1 MHTKPLD
8 NIGEGSLPPS
18 GEINLKGMTFM
29 VYVKSI
35 DGKALMPTSNAKA
48 RKLLKQKKAKVV
60 SLRPFVV
67 KLTYK
72 TKTEYTQKLNL
83 GVDSG
88 YSNIG
93 FSVIDAKQEYI
104 AGEVKLLEGMKKR
117 LLEKASYRRIR
128 RSRLRYRKARW
139 NNRVKSKKKGWLA
152 PSLKHKL
159 DTHIK
164 FIDYLKNILPIEKIT
179 IEVANF
185 DIQKMK
191 DDLISGIDYQS
202 GDMFGFWN
210 VREFVLH
217 RDGHKCQNPNCKHK
231 DKKEQILKVHHIR
244 YRSEGGSDRP
254 ENLITLCSKCH
265 IPANHKKGKFLYDW
279 CVNGK
284 KVRGFKDA
292 TFMSMIRWYLVNE
305 LKSKHNNVSI
315 TYGYITK
322 NHRIQNGIEKSHL
335 NDAFAITKGTNQ
347 ARTKDRFLV
356 IQDRL
361 KNRSLEKFYDSKI
374 IDIRT
379 GKKVSGGDLS
389 CGRSTRN
396 KNLNTENLRKY
407 RGAKISKGQR
417 RIRKQKYFYQ
427 PNDLV
432 KYDGKVY
439 TVKGTQNEGK
449 YIALKEI
456 KKVPKVELLI
466 PYVFKKGLNWSYGL
480 C

>member
-1 MHTKPLD
+1 
-8 NIGEGSLPPS
+8 
-18 GEINLKGMTFM
+18 M
-29 VYVKSI
+29 VYVKSK

-60 SLRPFVV
+60 SLRPFVI

-72 TKTEYTQKLNL
+72 TKTEYTQKLHL

-117 LLEKASYRRIR
+117 LLEKSSYRKIR
-128 RSRLRYRKARW
+128 RNRLRYRKARW

-152 PSLKHKL
+152 PSIRHKL

-164 FIDYLKNILPIEKIT
+164 FIDELKGILPIGKIT

-191 DDLISGIDYQS
+191 NPSISGKEYQE

-210 VREFVLH
+210 IREYVLH
-217 RDGHKCQNPNCKHK
+217 RDGHKCQNPNCKYKDK
-231 DKKEQILKVHHIR
+231 DKKEQILKVHHIK
-244 YRSEGGSDRP
+244 YRSEGGTDRP

-265 IPANHKKGKFLYDW
+265 TPANHKKGKFLYDW
-279 CVNGK
+279 CMNGK

-292 TFMSMIRWYLVNE
+292 TFMNIIRWYLVDE
-305 LKSKHNNVSI
+305 LKSKYDNVFI

-322 NHRIQNGIEKSHL
+322 NHRIKNGIEKSHL
-335 NDAFAITKGTNQ
+335 NDAFAIAKGTSQ
-347 ARTKDRFLV
+347 VRTSNKFEV
-356 IQDRL
+356 IQSRL
-361 KNRSLEKFYDSKI
+361 KNRSLEMFYDSKI
-374 IDIRT
+374 IDTRT
-379 GKKVSGGDLS
+379 NEKVSGADLN

-417 RIRKQKYFYQ
+417 RIRKKKYFYQ

-432 KYDGKVY
+432 KYNGKVY
-439 TVKGTQNEGK
+439 TVKGTQNKGK
-449 YIALKEI
+449 YVTLKEI
-456 KKVPKVELLI
+456 KNV
-466 PYVFKKGLNWSYGL
+466 
-480 C
+480 

>member
-1 MHTKPLD
+1 
-8 NIGEGSLPPS
+8 
-18 GEINLKGMTFM
+18 M
-29 VYVKSI
+29 VYVKNL

-48 RKLLKQKKAKVV
+48 RKLLKQNKATVV
-60 SLRPFVV
+60 RLRPFTI

-72 TKTEYTQKLNL
+72 TKTEYTQSLDL

-88 YSNIG
+88 YLNIG
-93 FSVIDAKQEYI
+93 FSVLDEKKEYISGEIKLLDGMKGRLYAKQ
-104 AGEVKLLEGMKKR
+104 
-117 LLEKASYRRIR
+117 SYRRVR
-128 RSRLRYRKARW
+128 RSRLRHRKPRW
-139 NNRVKSKKKGWLA
+139 NNRVKSKKKGWLP
-152 PSLKHKL
+152 PSIRHKL

-164 FIDYLKNILPIEKIT
+164 FIDELKGILPIKNIT

-191 DDLISGIDYQS
+191 DDLISGKEYQE
-202 GDMFGFWN
+202 GDMLGFWN
-210 VREFVLH
+210 IREYVLN

-231 DKKEQILKVHHIR
+231 DKKEQILKIHHIT

-265 IPANHKKGKFLYDW
+265 TPANHKKGKFLYDW
-279 CVNGK
+279 CQKGK
-284 KVRGFKDA
+284 KIKGFKDS
-292 TFMSMIRWYLVNE
+292 TFMSIVRWYLVNE

-322 NHRIQNGIEKSHL
+322 NHRIEHGLEKNHA
-335 NDAFAITKGTNQ
+335 NDAFAIAKGTTQ
-347 ARTKDRFLV
+347 IRTDNKFEI
-356 IQDRL
+356 IQSRL
-361 KNRSLEKFYDSKI
+361 KSRSLEKFYDSKI
-374 IDIRT
+374 IDTRT
-379 GKKVSGGDLS
+379 GKKVSGADLN

-407 RGAKISKGQR
+407 RGTKISKGQR

-432 KYDGKVY
+432 KYEGKVY

-449 YIALKEI
+449 YIALKET
-456 KKVPKVELLI
+456 KKVPKVELLT
-466 PYVFKKGLNWSYGL
+466 PYVFKKGLNWNYAV

>member
-1 MHTKPLD
+1 
-8 NIGEGSLPPS
+8 
-18 GEINLKGMTFM
+18 M

-60 SLRPFVV
+60 NLRPFVI

-72 TKTEYTQKLNL
+72 TKTEYTQKLHL
-83 GVDSG
+83 GIDSG

-93 FSVIDAKQEYI
+93 FSVIDTKQEYI
-104 AGEVKLLEGMKKR
+104 AGEVKLLEGMKDRLCAKR
-117 LLEKASYRRIR
+117 SYRRVR
-128 RSRLRYRKARW
+128 RSRLRYRKPRW

-152 PSLKHKL
+152 PSIRHKL
-159 DTHIK
+159 DTHVK
-164 FIDYLKNILPIEKIT
+164 FIDELKGILPIGKIT

-185 DIQKMK
+185 DIQKMENPS
-191 DDLISGIDYQS
+191 ISGKEYQE
-202 GDMFGFWN
+202 GDMLGFWN
-210 VREFVLH
+210 VREYVLH
-217 RDGHKCQNPNCKHK
+217 RDGHKCQNPDCKYKDK
-231 DKKEQILKVHHIR
+231 DKKQILKVHHIR
-244 YRSEGGSDRP
+244 YRSEGGTDRP

-265 IPANHKKGKFLYDW
+265 TPANHKRGKFLYDW
-279 CVNGK
+279 CMNGK

-292 TFMSMIRWYLVNE
+292 TFMSIIRWRLVDE
-305 LKSKHNNVSI
+305 LKSKYDNVFI

-322 NHRIQNGIEKSHL
+322 NHRIKHGIEKSHA
-335 NDAFAITKGTNQ
+335 NDAFAIAKGTNQ
-347 ARTKDRFLV
+347 IRTKDKFLV

-374 IDIRT
+374 IDTRT
-379 GKKVSGGDLS
+379 GEKVSGADLN

-439 TVKGTQNEGK
+439 TVKGTQDKGK
-449 YIALKEI
+449 YVALKEI
-456 KKVPKVELLI
+456 KKVPKVELLT
-466 PYVFKKGLNWSYGL
+466 PYIFKKGLNWSYGL

>member
-1 MHTKPLD
+1 
-8 NIGEGSLPPS
+8 
-18 GEINLKGMTFM
+18 M
-29 VYVKSI
+29 VYVKSK

-60 SLRPFVV
+60 SLRPFVI

-72 TKTEYTQKLNL
+72 TKTEYTQKLHL
-83 GVDSG
+83 GIDSG

-104 AGEVKLLEGMKKR
+104 AGEVKLLEGMKDRLCAKR
-117 LLEKASYRRIR
+117 SYRRTR
-128 RSRLRYRKARW
+128 RSRLRYRKPRW
-139 NNRVKSKKKGWLA
+139 NNRVKSKKKGWFA

-164 FIDYLKNILPIEKIT
+164 FIDELKGMLPIGKIT

-191 DDLISGIDYQS
+191 NPSISGKEYQE
-202 GDMFGFWN
+202 GDMLGFWN
-210 VREFVLH
+210 VREYVLH
-217 RDGHKCQNPNCKHK
+217 RDGHKCQNPDCKYKDK
-231 DKKEQILKVHHIR
+231 DKKQILKVHHIV
-244 YRSEGGSDRP
+244 YRSKGGTDRP

-265 IPANHKKGKFLYDW
+265 TPANHKKGKFLYDW
-279 CVNGK
+279 CMNGK

-292 TFMSMIRWYLVNE
+292 TFMSTIRWYLVDE
-305 LKSKHNNVSI
+305 LKSKYDNVFI

-322 NHRIQNGIEKSHL
+322 NHRIKHGIEKSHL
-335 NDAFAITKGTNQ
+335 NDAFAIAKGTNQ
-347 ARTKDRFLV
+347 TRTKDKFLV

-374 IDIRT
+374 IDTRT
-379 GKKVSGGDLS
+379 NKKVSGADLN

-432 KYDGKVY
+432 KYNGKVY
-439 TVKGTQNEGK
+439 TVKGTQNKGRS
-449 YIALKEI
+449 IALKEI
-456 KKVPKVELLI
+456 KKFPKMELLT
-466 PYVFKKGLNWSYGL
+466 PYIFKKGLNWSYWL

>member
-1 MHTKPLD
+1 
-8 NIGEGSLPPS
+8 
-18 GEINLKGMTFM
+18 M

-60 SLRPFVV
+60 SLRPFVI

-72 TKTEYTQKLNL
+72 TKTEYIQKLHL
-83 GVDSG
+83 GIDSG

-104 AGEVKLLEGMKKR
+104 AGEVKLLEGMKDRLCAKR
-117 LLEKASYRRIR
+117 SCRRAR
-128 RSRLRYRKARW
+128 RSRLRYRKPRW

-152 PSLKHKL
+152 PSIRHKL

-164 FIDYLKNILPIEKIT
+164 FIDELKSILPIGKIT

-191 DDLISGIDYQS
+191 NPSISGKEYQE
-202 GDMFGFWN
+202 GDMLGFWN

-231 DKKEQILKVHHIR
+231 DDKEQILKVHHII
-244 YRSEGGSDRP
+244 YRSKGGTNRP

-265 IPANHKKGKFLYDW
+265 TPANHKEGKFLYDW
-279 CVNGK
+279 CMNGK
-284 KVRGFKDA
+284 EVRGFKDA
-292 TFMSMIRWYLVNE
+292 TFMNIIRWYLVDE
-305 LKSKHNNVSI
+305 LKSKYDNVFI

-322 NHRIQNGIEKSHL
+322 NHRIKNGIEKSHA
-335 NDAFAITKGTNQ
+335 NDAFAIAKGTNQ
-347 ARTKDRFLV
+347 TRTKNKFLV

-374 IDIRT
+374 IDTRT
-379 GKKVSGGDLS
+379 DKKVSGADLN

-417 RIRKQKYFYQ
+417 RIRKKKYFYQ

-432 KYDGKVY
+432 KYNGKIY

-456 KKVPKVELLI
+456 KKVPKAELLT
-466 PYVFKKGLNWSYGL
+466 PYVFKKGFNWIYRL

>member
-1 MHTKPLD
+1 
-8 NIGEGSLPPS
+8 
-18 GEINLKGMTFM
+18 M

-35 DGKALMPTSNAKA
+35 DGKVLMPTSNAKA

-72 TKTEYTQKLNL
+72 TKTEYIQKLNL

-191 DDLISGIDYQS
+191 DD
-202 GDMFGFWN
+202 FW
-210 VREFVLH
+210 
-217 RDGHKCQNPNCKHK
+217 
-231 DKKEQILKVHHIR
+231 
-244 YRSEGGSDRP
+244 Y
-254 ENLITLCSKCH
+254 
-265 IPANHKKGKFLYDW
+265 
-279 CVNGK
+279 
-284 KVRGFKDA
+284 
-292 TFMSMIRWYLVNE
+292 
-305 LKSKHNNVSI
+305 
-315 TYGYITK
+315 
-322 NHRIQNGIEKSHL
+322 
-335 NDAFAITKGTNQ
+335 
-347 ARTKDRFLV
+347 
-356 IQDRL
+356 
-361 KNRSLEKFYDSKI
+361 
-374 IDIRT
+374 
-379 GKKVSGGDLS
+379 
-389 CGRSTRN
+389 
-396 KNLNTENLRKY
+396 
-407 RGAKISKGQR
+407 
-417 RIRKQKYFYQ
+417 
-427 PNDLV
+427 
-432 KYDGKVY
+432 
-439 TVKGTQNEGK
+439 
-449 YIALKEI
+449 
-456 KKVPKVELLI
+456 
-466 PYVFKKGLNWSYGL
+466 
-480 C
+480 

>member
-1 MHTKPLD
+1 MYTKPLD

-35 DGKALMPTSNAKA
+35 DGKVLMPTSNAKA

-72 TKTEYTQKLNL
+72 TKTEYIQKLNL

-191 DDLISGIDYQS
+191 DDLISGIDYQNGGLMSIFWTQKVKLFYATLLANNSHFS
-202 GDMFGFWN
+202 GVM
-210 VREFVLH
+210 
-217 RDGHKCQNPNCKHK
+217 
-231 DKKEQILKVHHIR
+231 
-244 YRSEGGSDRP
+244 
-254 ENLITLCSKCH
+254 
-265 IPANHKKGKFLYDW
+265 
-279 CVNGK
+279 
-284 KVRGFKDA
+284 
-292 TFMSMIRWYLVNE
+292 
-305 LKSKHNNVSI
+305 
-315 TYGYITK
+315 
-322 NHRIQNGIEKSHL
+322 
-335 NDAFAITKGTNQ
+335 
-347 ARTKDRFLV
+347 
-356 IQDRL
+356 
-361 KNRSLEKFYDSKI
+361 
-374 IDIRT
+374 
-379 GKKVSGGDLS
+379 
-389 CGRSTRN
+389 
-396 KNLNTENLRKY
+396 
-407 RGAKISKGQR
+407 
-417 RIRKQKYFYQ
+417 
-427 PNDLV
+427 
-432 KYDGKVY
+432 
-439 TVKGTQNEGK
+439 
-449 YIALKEI
+449 
-456 KKVPKVELLI
+456 
-466 PYVFKKGLNWSYGL
+466 
-480 C
+480 

>member
-1 MHTKPLD
+1 
-8 NIGEGSLPPS
+8 
-18 GEINLKGMTFM
+18 M

-35 DGKALMPTSNAKA
+35 DDKALMPTSNAKA

-60 SLRPFVV
+60 SLRPFVI

-72 TKTEYTQKLNL
+72 TKTEYTQKLHL
-83 GVDSG
+83 GIDSG

-104 AGEVKLLEGMKKR
+104 AGEVKLLEGMKDRLCAKR
-117 LLEKASYRRIR
+117 SYRRAR
-128 RSRLRYRKARW
+128 RNRLRYRKPRW

-164 FIDYLKNILPIEKIT
+164 FIEYLKSILPIGKIT

-191 DDLISGIDYQS
+191 NPSISGKEYQE
-202 GDMFGFWN
+202 GDMLGFWN

-231 DKKEQILKVHHIR
+231 DDKEQILKVHHII
-244 YRSEGGSDRP
+244 YRSKGGTNRP

-265 IPANHKKGKFLYDW
+265 TPANHKEGKFLYDW
-279 CVNGK
+279 CMNGK
-284 KVRGFKDA
+284 EVRGFKDA
-292 TFMSMIRWYLVNE
+292 TFMNIIRWYLVDE
-305 LKSKHNNVSI
+305 LKSKYDNVFI

-322 NHRIQNGIEKSHL
+322 NHRIKNGIEKSHL
-335 NDAFAITKGTNQ
+335 NDAFAIAKGTNQ
-347 ARTKDRFLV
+347 TRTKNKFLV

-374 IDIRT
+374 IDTRT
-379 GKKVSGGDLS
+379 GEKVSGADLN

-417 RIRKQKYFYQ
+417 RIRKKKYFYQ

-432 KYDGKVY
+432 KYNGKIY

-456 KKVPKVELLI
+456 KKVPKVELLT
-466 PYVFKKGLNWSYGL
+466 PYIFKKGLNWSYWL

>member
-1 MHTKPLD
+1 MYTKPLD

-35 DGKALMPTSNAKA
+35 DGKVLMPTSNAKA

-72 TKTEYTQKLNL
+72 TKTEYIQKLNL

-191 DDLISGIDYQS
+191 DDLISGIDYQNGGLMSIFWTQKVKLFYAALLANNSHCS
-202 GDMFGFWN
+202 GVM
-210 VREFVLH
+210 
-217 RDGHKCQNPNCKHK
+217 
-231 DKKEQILKVHHIR
+231 
-244 YRSEGGSDRP
+244 
-254 ENLITLCSKCH
+254 
-265 IPANHKKGKFLYDW
+265 
-279 CVNGK
+279 
-284 KVRGFKDA
+284 
-292 TFMSMIRWYLVNE
+292 
-305 LKSKHNNVSI
+305 
-315 TYGYITK
+315 
-322 NHRIQNGIEKSHL
+322 
-335 NDAFAITKGTNQ
+335 
-347 ARTKDRFLV
+347 
-356 IQDRL
+356 
-361 KNRSLEKFYDSKI
+361 
-374 IDIRT
+374 
-379 GKKVSGGDLS
+379 
-389 CGRSTRN
+389 
-396 KNLNTENLRKY
+396 
-407 RGAKISKGQR
+407 
-417 RIRKQKYFYQ
+417 
-427 PNDLV
+427 
-432 KYDGKVY
+432 
-439 TVKGTQNEGK
+439 
-449 YIALKEI
+449 
-456 KKVPKVELLI
+456 
-466 PYVFKKGLNWSYGL
+466 
-480 C
+480 

>member
-1 MHTKPLD
+1 MYTKPLD

-35 DGKALMPTSNAKA
+35 DGKVLMPTSNAKA

-60 SLRPFVV
+60 SLRPFLV

-72 TKTEYTQKLNL
+72 TKTEYIQKLNL

-191 DDLISGIDYQS
+191 DDLISGIDYQNGGLMSIFWTQKVKLFYAALLANNSHCS
-202 GDMFGFWN
+202 GVM
-210 VREFVLH
+210 
-217 RDGHKCQNPNCKHK
+217 
-231 DKKEQILKVHHIR
+231 
-244 YRSEGGSDRP
+244 
-254 ENLITLCSKCH
+254 
-265 IPANHKKGKFLYDW
+265 
-279 CVNGK
+279 
-284 KVRGFKDA
+284 
-292 TFMSMIRWYLVNE
+292 
-305 LKSKHNNVSI
+305 
-315 TYGYITK
+315 
-322 NHRIQNGIEKSHL
+322 
-335 NDAFAITKGTNQ
+335 
-347 ARTKDRFLV
+347 
-356 IQDRL
+356 
-361 KNRSLEKFYDSKI
+361 
-374 IDIRT
+374 
-379 GKKVSGGDLS
+379 
-389 CGRSTRN
+389 
-396 KNLNTENLRKY
+396 
-407 RGAKISKGQR
+407 
-417 RIRKQKYFYQ
+417 
-427 PNDLV
+427 
-432 KYDGKVY
+432 
-439 TVKGTQNEGK
+439 
-449 YIALKEI
+449 
-456 KKVPKVELLI
+456 
-466 PYVFKKGLNWSYGL
+466 
-480 C
+480 